1 MWVLPREDEAA
12 EMEDDPP
19 DWDTLRKKRRGDAR
33 CCLEIE
39 LENGERIHL
48 LFCALKH
55 LGRWSS
61 DFDAVA
67 DDLCNWI
74 TQRCSLCSCCV
85 TFFFIVLF
93 DLFAFSVSKL
103 SAETA
108 GLVAFFGFPVIL
120 GLLREVITR
129 SKGMANALL
138 IVGLA
143 GIFTSLCL
151 WLWAAG
157 QQASTLMV
165 VLGNVPL
172 YLLWLIFRCRFPGPF
187 QTPHFAETD
196 NKRGKVC
203 SWCEVERVRFD
214 HHCIWI
220 NSCVHAGTHHSFV
233 ILLAVAALSS
243 LSFAAFVL
251 LPAFQASSLAQIH
264 RESPVMFTVAAMDA
278 AVGCNILAVFLMQ
291 LWCIARNLT
300 VNELFNRRRYF
311 ELESR
316 PRPVSLGCL
325 RNCQAFWR
333 GYAAPSHVWPGQALA
348 RPSHGDDTV

>member
-1 MWVLPREDEAA
+1 M
-12 EMEDDPP
+12 
-19 DWDTLRKKRRGDAR
+19 
-33 CCLEIE
+33 
-39 LENGERIHL
+39 
-48 LFCALKH
+48 
-55 LGRWSS
+55 
-61 DFDAVA
+61 
-67 DDLCNWI
+67 
-74 TQRCSLCSCCV
+74 
-85 TFFFIVLF
+85 
-93 DLFAFSVSKL
+93 
-103 SAETA
+103 
-108 GLVAFFGFPVIL
+108 
-120 GLLREVITR
+120 
-129 SKGMANALL
+129 
-138 IVGLA
+138 
-143 GIFTSLCL
+143 
-151 WLWAAG
+151 
-157 QQASTLMV
+157 
-165 VLGNVPL
+165 
-172 YLLWLIFRCRFPGPF
+172 
-187 QTPHFAETD
+187 
-196 NKRGKVC
+196 
-203 SWCEVERVRFD
+203 RFD

-311 ELESR
+311 ELVSAALSCSSDLRLHVNWYVGVKLARFLSQESR